1 MGLYPLFAD
10 LAGVPVLVVGGGQIA
25 ERKAAALLEAGAQV
39 RVGAPQLGQALAQWA
54 AAGRIEHLK
63 GLFQSAWLDDVWLV
77 IAATDDRSTNADVA
91 SQAGKRRILANVVD
105 DPQLSRFQVPAVI
118 DRSPL
123 TVAVSTAGAAPVLAR
138 RLREKLESELD
149 PALGPLVALAQRHR
163 PAIRRALPELPAR
176 RAFYDWLYEGPVLS
190 LLRDAKPQ
198 QAEQTLL
205 EVLDQGGRM
214 PSPGSV
220 VLVGAGPGDPG
231 LLTLQALRTLNQA
244 DVILHDRL
252 VSPQVLAMARRD
264 AERIDVGKRVGDRH
278 TRQDEIN
285 HLLLKHV
292 RAGRR
297 VVRLKGGDPFV
308 FGRGGEEM
316 AFLRQHGIVC
326 EIVPGITAAVACA
339 AYAGVPLTHREH
351 VQSVR
356 LLTAHGSESLDTLD
370 WAVLAYERETLAIY
384 MGVARLD
391 TLTTRLMAHGRS
403 PETPFAL
410 IENGTRP
417 QQRVLSGVLGDLPAL
432 ARQHAMGAPALLI
445 IGTVAAM
452 ARDHGWFGE
461 LLPEHPSP

>member
-10 LAGVPVLVVGGGQIA
+10 LAGVPVLVVGGGHVA
-25 ERKAAALLEAGAQV
+25 ERKAAALLDAGAQV
-39 RVGAPQLGQALAQWA
+39 RVGAPQLSRALAQWA
-54 AAGRIEHLK
+54 AAGRIEHLV
-63 GLFQSAWLDDVWLV
+63 GRFQSAWLDDVWMV
-77 IAATDDRSTNADVA
+77 IAATDDRATNADVA
-91 SQAGKRRILANVVD
+91 SRAGKRRIWANVVD

-149 PALGPLVALAQRHR
+149 PALGPLVALAQQHR
-163 PAIRRALPELPAR
+163 SAIRQALPELPAR

-205 EVLDQGGRM
+205 DVLDQGGM
-214 PSPGSV
+214 PSTGSV

-252 VSPQVLAMARRD
+252 VSPQVLAMVRRD
-264 AERIDVGKRVGDRH
+264 AERIDVGKRVGDRR
-278 TRQDEIN
+278 TRQDEIH
-285 HLLLKHV
+285 HLLLKHA

-370 WAVLAYERETLAIY
+370 WATLAYERETLAIY

-391 TLTTRLMAHGRS
+391 TLTTRLIAHGRS

-417 QQRVLSGVLGDLPAL
+417 QQRVLNGVLGDLPAL

-461 LLPEHPSP
+461 LLPERPSP